1 MTGAAQW
8 ADKLAI
14 REVIERYMR
23 YNDNGDFDAIA
34 ALFDEDAT
42 FQVFGNVLVG
52 RPAIHAFFTRIFT
65 TTLTQ
70 WPADGSLFLQPRSV
84 HISSNPII
92 EVDGDQ
98 ATAETDFQVVGRDD
112 DGHVV
117 VTLVG
122 RYRDRFRRAGG
133 DAPWLIE
140 CRTGVSVARPGQEG
154 QDSEW
159 REAIARMSDD
169 TSARLRRR

>member
-1 MTGAAQW
+1 MTGEALW

-14 REVIERYMR
+14 RDVIERYMR
-23 YNDNGDFDAIA
+23 YNDNGDFDAIVE
-34 ALFDEDAT
+34 LFDPDAT

-52 RPAIHAFFTRIFT
+52 RDAIHKFFTRIFK
-65 TTLTQ
+65 TTLTP
-70 WPADGSLFLQPRSV
+70 WPKEGSLFLEPRSV

-92 EVDGDQ
+92 DVDGDN
-98 ATAETDFQVVGRDD
+98 ATAETDFQVIGRDG

-122 RYRDRFRRAGG
+122 RYRDRFRRTGG

-140 CRTGVSVARPGQEG
+140 FRTGISVARPGQEG
-154 QDSEW
+154 SDSEW
-159 REAIARMSDD
+159 RGAIERMSDE
-169 TSARLRRR
+169 TRRRLRRS